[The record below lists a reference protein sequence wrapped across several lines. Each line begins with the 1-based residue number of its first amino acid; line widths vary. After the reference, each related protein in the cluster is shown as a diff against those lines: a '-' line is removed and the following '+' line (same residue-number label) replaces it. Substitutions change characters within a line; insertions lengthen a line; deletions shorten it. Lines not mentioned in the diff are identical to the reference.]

1 MGYSPWGR
9 NQSDKT
15 GWLSVHVP
23 QNYNCTE
30 QCSIWW
36 ESWLRKREC
45 IPFKSRSRTGMCI
58 LAIILLKSQG
68 NALRLGKKKRRKP
81 YVSEADDKTNI
92 VCSDMIIC
100 VRNSKCIWLELI
112 GETIKS
118 LNRRPKCKTQLHF
131 YALASN
137 SYKRWVL
144 FIFKTELQQLAY
156 LQPDW
161 FLIKRICKP
170 QLPHLSFCFLLFTSV
185 NSVNFRSIFSKK
197 DT

>member
-1 MGYSPWGR
+1 MGILTSEKGMHSLQIQEQDRHVHSSHHPTEKPR
-9 NQSDKT
+9 QRLKT
-15 GWLSVHVP
+15 
-23 QNYNCTE
+23 
-30 QCSIWW
+30 
-36 ESWLRKREC
+36 R
-45 IPFKSRSRTGMCI
+45 
-58 LAIILLKSQG
+58 
-68 NALRLGKKKRRKP
+68 KKKRRKP